1 MNASVAHSAFIA
13 AAVAQGA
20 DELVEIVAALGW
32 VILFATL
39 WWPLSRRYSIPNS
52 YNAFVAAL
60 CRHAIVPA
68 STIAASSKS
77 GGVAG
82 SGTPAGVTA

>member
-32 VILFATL
+32 VSSSQLCGGPFLVGILFLIPIMRLWRRCVAT
-39 WWPLSRRYSIPNS
+39 PLCPPALSLP
-52 YNAFVAAL
+52 AARAL
-60 CRHAIVPA
+60 A
-68 STIAASSKS
+68 
-77 GGVAG
+77 
-82 SGTPAGVTA
+82 